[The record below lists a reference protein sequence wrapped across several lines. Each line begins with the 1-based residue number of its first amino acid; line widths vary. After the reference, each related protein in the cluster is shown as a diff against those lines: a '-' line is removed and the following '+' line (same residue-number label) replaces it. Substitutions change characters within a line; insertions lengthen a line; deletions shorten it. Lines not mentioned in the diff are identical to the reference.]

1 MADSGNLLI
10 LNRNTRSIDPLNNC
24 PHGTSPR
31 GGDNKKWSP
40 DTVSFDGSKPV
51 AVQDATLVF
60 ANTVDWYLWYRWP
73 VEVTGTQSIVE
84 VLMSVELSFSEWGAG
99 PPVVILHGLFGS
111 KRNWSS
117 IARQLASAFH
127 LYAVD
132 LRNHGASPWD
142 KQHDYPAMA
151 SDVARLIEQKVGP
164 PVTLIG
170 HSMGGKV
177 AMYLAL
183 TRPELVERLMV
194 VDIPPARSRG
204 TPISY
209 VHAMQAV
216 PLAQLSRRSEV
227 EQALA
232 ETIADPVVR
241 GFLVTNIISRP
252 DGLAWAVNLD
262 AIERQ
267 FDMIL
272 DWPGTAAEQRFVGP
286 TRFIRGNRSA
296 FIKPAHEAIIQKL
309 FPAATTESV
318 IGAGHWVHAEQPA
331 AFLEAVQ
338 RFLTV

>member
-1 MADSGNLLI
+1 MVADASWSRLPGWQLRLI
-10 LNRNTRSIDPLNNC
+10 AGLFPVGLTPGSSVSIQVL
-24 PHGTSPR
+24 
-31 GGDNKKWSP
+31 
-40 DTVSFDGSKPV
+40 
-51 AVQDATLVF
+51 
-60 ANTVDWYLWYRWP
+60 
-73 VEVTGTQSIVE
+73 VE
-84 VLMSVELSFSEWGAG
+84 VLVSVELSFNEYGAG

-117 IARQLASAFH
+117 IARQLAPDFH
-127 LYAVD
+127 VYAVD
-132 LRNHGASPWD
+132 LRNHGESPWHE
-142 KQHDYPAMA
+142 QHDYPAMA
-151 SDVARLIEQKVGP
+151 VDVAHLIEQQVGQ

-170 HSMGGKV
+170 HSMGGKA

-183 TRPELVERLMV
+183 TRPDLVERLVV

-241 GFLVTNIISRP
+241 GFLVTNIISVP
-252 DGLAWAVNLD
+252 EGLAWTVNLD

-267 FDMIL
+267 FDTIL
-272 DWPGTAAEQRFVGP
+272 DWPATAAGRQFSGQ
-286 TRFIRGNRSA
+286 TLFIRGNRSA
-296 FIKPAHEAIIQKL
+296 FIKPEHEAIIRQL
-309 FPAATTESV
+309 FPAAMTESV

-331 AFLEAVQ
+331 AFLELVQ
-338 RFLTV
+338 RFLAG

>member
-1 MADSGNLLI
+1 MVADASWSRLPGWQLRLI
-10 LNRNTRSIDPLNNC
+10 AGLFPVGLTPGSSVSIQVL
-24 PHGTSPR
+24 
-31 GGDNKKWSP
+31 
-40 DTVSFDGSKPV
+40 
-51 AVQDATLVF
+51 
-60 ANTVDWYLWYRWP
+60 
-73 VEVTGTQSIVE
+73 VE
-84 VLMSVELSFSEWGAG
+84 VLVSVELSFNEYGAG

-117 IARQLASAFH
+117 IARQLAPDFH
-127 LYAVD
+127 VYAVD
-132 LRNHGASPWD
+132 LRNHGESPWHE
-142 KQHDYPAMA
+142 QHDYPAMA
-151 SDVARLIEQKVGP
+151 ADVADLIEQQVGQ

-183 TRPELVERLMV
+183 TRPELVERLVV

-216 PLAQLSRRSEV
+216 PLAQFSRRSEV

-241 GFLVTNIISRP
+241 GFLVTNIISGP
-252 DGLAWAVNLD
+252 EGLAWTVNLD

-267 FDMIL
+267 FDTIL
-272 DWPGTAAEQRFVGP
+272 DWPATAAGRQFSGQ
-286 TRFIRGNRSA
+286 TLFIRGNRSA
-296 FIKPAHEAIIQKL
+296 FIKPEHEAIIRQL
-309 FPAATTESV
+309 FPAAMTESV

-331 AFLEAVQ
+331 AFLELVQ
-338 RFLTV
+338 RFLAG